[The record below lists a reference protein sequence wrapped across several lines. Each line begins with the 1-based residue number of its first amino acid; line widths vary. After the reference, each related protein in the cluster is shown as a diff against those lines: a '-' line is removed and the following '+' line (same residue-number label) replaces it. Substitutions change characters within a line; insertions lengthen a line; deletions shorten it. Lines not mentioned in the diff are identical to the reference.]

1 MYGMESTSRKRQY
14 KHLQL
19 QILSI
24 LRLFEI
30 EAFQK
35 TILGKYKQT
44 GFLWVII
51 HAVLTLLVLA
61 LFSITIFSITIAVSF
76 FVMPVIYHNLQ
87 FPYID
92 VDKFKR
98 RSYRYIIFGLIP
110 TVFALY
116 LGTVF
121 AFSSLI
127 ADWHI
132 LFPDYD
138 LLLFMFFIG

>member
-61 LFSITIFSITIAVSF
+61 LFSITIAVSF

-87 FPYID
+87 FPYTG